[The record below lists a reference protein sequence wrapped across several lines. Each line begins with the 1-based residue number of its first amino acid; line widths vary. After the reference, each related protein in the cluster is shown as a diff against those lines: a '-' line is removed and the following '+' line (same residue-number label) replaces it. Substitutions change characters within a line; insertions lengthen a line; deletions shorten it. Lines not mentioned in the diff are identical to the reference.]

1 MSSYVPL
8 PVGAF
13 LKNKRY
19 RIERELKAGGFGAV
33 YLAED
38 FFFVSRK
45 GAASSGRP
53 CVIKE
58 NFDQSPKAREQFE
71 KEAAVLSTLSHPH
84 LVRVTDTFVEPG
96 GKMYLV
102 MEYIDGEDLEDRLDR
117 AAAGLPENEVLVWMD
132 QVLDAVAYCHAQ
144 TPPVIHRDIKPSN
157 IRIRRADGK
166 AILVD
171 FGIAKIGDESVQ
183 TQEAARGYSP
193 YYSPVE
199 QHSMRGT
206 GAYSD
211 VYALGATLYHLVT
224 GQPPPESTELAA
236 GKPLPRPRALNP
248 AISPLVEQVILTAMQ
263 LKAQDRYPNAQEMRL
278 ALQGRGTTCP
288 HCGASIRSGAHFCA
302 SCGRWTG
309 PTQPFVFH
317 KSGRGARSLAELA
330 QECDVSWDE
339 ARDRFWRGEFDAWLP
354 TINEP
359 ALAQRARAIRSR
371 HRDPSAALE
380 EFLALAVPTRPRP
393 VLAVQPTVLDAGR
406 VHRGDTRVLTLTV
419 TNAGRGYL
427 HGAVA
432 CDPVA
437 WLTAQPTTFACL
449 AGAQQIIQI
458 EVNAAALTGDEAGV
472 PYNGRVAVQSNRGVA
487 TIPVRLAVVDPPA
500 IALSPDRL
508 DLGEVPFGASLSRT
522 ATISNQGG
530 GNVQAV
536 VRAGDDWIT
545 LVDAAGT
552 PLGDVA
558 TVDHLVRG
566 RSEVVGV
573 VVESSRFLARGQHTS
588 VLTVEAA
595 NAVAPVVNLPVTI
608 TVVPPYL
615 LDPADSASAIDDRA
629 SLWRW
634 CDDHWPLALAHL
646 ASGRLEA
653 CLRFLG
659 EGDLAREAARCRQMA
674 DVQVGLETL
683 ARACGA
689 PTPDRCQTNSGEV
702 ESALGFG
709 FFPRL
714 RRRPRTLM
722 FRIQNQSARGYLHG
736 YLDLTAPWLSV
747 SQPRFGC
754 RPGEI
759 AEVEIVVDWRARPRR
774 LFSFGEQLFDIVI
787 E

>member
-1 MSSYVPL
+1 MSFYIPL
-8 PVGAF
+8 PAGAF
-13 LKNKRY
+13 LKNRRY
-19 RIERELKAGGFGAV
+19 RVERELKAGGFGAV

-38 FFFVSRK
+38 FFFASRK
-45 GAASSGRP
+45 GASTSGRP

-96 GKMYLV
+96 GRMYLV
-102 MEYIDGEDLEDRLDR
+102 MEYIDGEDLEDRLGR
-117 AAAGLPENEVLVWMD
+117 ATAGLPESEVLVWMD

-193 YYSPVE
+193 HYSPVE

-224 GQPPPESTELAA
+224 GQPPPESTELAV
-236 GKPLPRPRALNP
+236 GKPLPRPRTLNP
-248 AISPLVEQVILTAMQ
+248 AVSPLVEQVILTAMQ
-263 LKAQDRYPNAQEMRL
+263 VRPQDRYPNAQEMRL

-288 HCGASIRSGAHFCA
+288 HCGASTRSGARFCA

-317 KSGRGARSLAELA
+317 RSGRRVHNLTELA
-330 QECDVSWDE
+330 QECENSWDE
-339 ARDRFWRGEFDAWLP
+339 ARDRFWRGEFDDWLP

-359 ALAQRARAIRSR
+359 ALAQSALAIRSR

-380 EFLALAVPTRPRP
+380 EFLAAAVPTRPRP
-393 VLAVQPTVLDAGR
+393 ALAVQPSALDAGR

-427 HGAVA
+427 HGAVT
-432 CDPVA
+432 CDPAA
-437 WLTAQPTTFACL
+437 WLTAQPATFACL
-449 AGAQQIIQI
+449 AGAQQAIQI
-458 EVNAAALTGDEAGV
+458 EVNTAALVGDETGI
-472 PYNGRVAVQSNRGVA
+472 PYGGRVAVQSNRGVA
-487 TIPVRLAVVDPPA
+487 TIPVRLAVVDPPV

-508 DLGEVPFGASLSRT
+508 DLGAVPFGVSLSRT
-522 ATISNQGG
+522 ATISNRGG
-530 GNVQAV
+530 GSMRAV
-536 VRAGDDWIT
+536 MRATDDWI
-545 LVDAAGT
+545 A
-552 PLGDVA
+552 LGDASGNPVGSVA
-558 TVDHLVRG
+558 TIDSLMHGHGEIVSVIVD
-566 RSEVVGV
+566 
-573 VVESSRFLARGQHTS
+573 SSRFPARGQYTGA
-588 VLTVEAA
+588 LTVEAA
-595 NAVAPVVNLPVTI
+595 NALAPVVTLPVVV
-608 TVVPPYL
+608 TVTPPYL
-615 LDPADSASAIDDRA
+615 LDPADRASAIDDVA

-634 CDDHWPLALAHL
+634 CDDNWPSALAHL

-659 EGDLAREAARCRQMA
+659 EVDLAREAARCRQMA
-674 DVQVGLETL
+674 DIQVGLETL

-689 PTPDRCQTNSGEV
+689 PAPDRCQTNIAEI
-702 ESALGFG
+702 ERALGYG

-714 RRRPRTLM
+714 WRRPRTLVL
-722 FRIQNQSARGYLHG
+722 RIQNQSARGYLYG
-736 YLDLTAPWLSV
+736 YVDPVAPWLSA

-759 AEVEIVVDWRARPRR
+759 AEVEIAVDPRARPWRPFT
-774 LFSFGEQLFDIVI
+774 FSEPLFDIVI